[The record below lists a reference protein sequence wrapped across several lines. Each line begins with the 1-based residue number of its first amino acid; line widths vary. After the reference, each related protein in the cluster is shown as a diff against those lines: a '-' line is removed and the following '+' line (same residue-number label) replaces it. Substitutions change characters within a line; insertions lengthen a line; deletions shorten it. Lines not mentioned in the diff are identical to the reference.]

1 LKLFYPLLILFL
13 ALASCKDTSFVGTN
27 VQRPERLAG
36 DFLDP
41 DSTQPKGPG
50 GGGGEQDLPDE
61 GVTNIVDGE
70 LELQH
75 MPLNT
80 KIMRRD
86 KGSGDHGHDN
96 VSVSFRVEGRED
108 VKGSSLQKKGQSME
122 LKGVCVVGG
131 ETMLEIGFSYGGA
144 KVVPSKNTGAGGP
157 IGHRLNDHAILVGFE
172 KEGVNNGSETA
183 YHNNDDLV
191 VLFACP
197 SGTKLSIKDLCID
210 TRIPGT
216 TPANSD
222 LVTDDITYSGD
233 ELGRSCDG
241 K

>member
-1 LKLFYPLLILFL
+1 
-13 ALASCKDTSFVGTN
+13 
-27 VQRPERLAG
+27 
-36 DFLDP
+36 
-41 DSTQPKGPG
+41 
-50 GGGGEQDLPDE
+50 
-61 GVTNIVDGE
+61 
-70 LELQH
+70 
-75 MPLNT
+75 
-80 KIMRRD
+80 
-86 KGSGDHGHDN
+86 
-96 VSVSFRVEGRED
+96 
-108 VKGSSLQKKGQSME
+108 ME
-122 LKGVCVVGG
+122 LKGVCVGRG
-131 ETMLEIGFSYGGA
+131 ETTLEIGFSYDGA

-157 IGHRLNDHAILVGFE
+157 IGHRLNDHSILVGFE
-172 KEGVNNGSETA
+172 KEGVNNYSETA

-233 ELGRSCDG
+233 DLGRTCDG